1 MSVKTNNA
9 NLATVQHDGVVILQP
24 HQPKSLASEI
34 FFRLMRNKGAVAG
47 LLIILLSLLMATMA
61 PVLSPYPID
70 QMNMDQ
76 RLQGPS
82 ATYLLGTD
90 EFGRDLL
97 SRVLHGMR
105 VSMLMGTISVLVAG
119 VIGVV
124 LGILSGYYR
133 RLDLVIMLVTD
144 MMFAF
149 PSMLLAIAIVAI
161 LGAGLGNATIAVA
174 IAVIPYYVRQV
185 RASVLAIKEKEFV
198 EAVRALG
205 MSDAKI
211 LFSHILPNIWA
222 PIIVLSTIQFGGSIM
237 AAAGLSF
244 LGLGAQPPIPELGT
258 MSYAGIT
265 FMSQAWWLSVVPGVV
280 ILLIVLGFNLLGDGL
295 RDALDPKQ

>member
-1 MSVKTNNA
+1 MNVQPNNS
-9 NLATVQHDGVVILQP
+9 NLATVQHDGVAVLQP

-34 FFRLMRNKGAVAG
+34 FFRLMQSRGAVAG
-47 LLIILLSLLMATMA
+47 LLIILLSVLMAVLA

-70 QMNMDQ
+70 QMNLDQ

-82 ATYLLGTD
+82 AAHWFGTD

-97 SRVLHGMR
+97 SRVLHGTR
-105 VSMLMGTISVLVAG
+105 ISLLMGIVSVLVAG
-119 VIGVV
+119 VIGVL
-124 LGILSGYYR
+124 LGIVSGYYR
-133 RLDLVIMLVTD
+133 RLDLAIMLVTD
-144 MMFAF
+144 ILFAF
-149 PSMLLAIAIVAI
+149 PSLLLAIAIVAV
-161 LGAGLGNATIAVA
+161 LGVGIGNATLAVA

-185 RASVLAIKEKEFV
+185 RASVLAIKEKEFI

-222 PIIVLSTIQFGGSIM
+222 PIIVLSTLQFGGSIL

-258 MSYAGIT
+258 MSYVGIT